1 LAGRVDHSVLA
12 KQGRKIYY
20 KNEVSIW

>member
-12 KQGRKIYY
+12 KWGRKIYY